1 MAEVNLI
8 LVGVNHK
15 TTPVEIR
22 EKLAFTKGKIEESV
36 DRLLN
41 FPEIIERL
49 RRVRLAGANR
59 CRRKHKSGDC
69 RWRGGS
75 GQQPLMNQHLH

>member
-22 EKLAFTKGKIEESV
+22 EKLAFTKGKIEDSV
-36 DRLLN
+36 EHLVN
-41 FPEIIERL
+41 YPEIIEHTIL
-49 RRVRLAGANR
+49 STCNRVEIYARAKIRILG
-59 CRRKHKSGDC
+59 
-69 RWRGGS
+69 
-75 GQQPLMNQHLH
+75 

>member
-1 MAEVNLI
+1 MSDVNLI

-36 DRLLN
+36 DLIFKFPRDYRTYN
-41 FPEIIERL
+41 FIYL
-49 RRVRLAGANR
+49 
-59 CRRKHKSGDC
+59 
-69 RWRGGS
+69 
-75 GQQPLMNQHLH
+75 

>member
-1 MAEVNLI
+1 MAEANLI

-41 FPEIIERL
+41 FPDILIQKNL
-49 RRVRLAGANR
+49 NI
-59 CRRKHKSGDC
+59 
-69 RWRGGS
+69 
-75 GQQPLMNQHLH
+75 

>member
-1 MAEVNLI
+1 MSDVNLI

-36 DRLLN
+36 DLFLISPRL
-41 FPEIIERL
+41 
-49 RRVRLAGANR
+49 
-59 CRRKHKSGDC
+59 
-69 RWRGGS
+69 
-75 GQQPLMNQHLH
+75 